1 MREAGMG
8 GREMATPC
16 IDGMSEAYV
25 EFSSTFTRA
34 VLLVIK
40 LCCIGLWYLAV
51 LLSECLDYL

>member
-1 MREAGMG
+1 
-8 GREMATPC
+8 MATPC

-40 LCCIGLWYLAV
+40 LCCIGLWYIAV